1 MNSIFIIIL
10 IIAIVLVY
18 ASLVNRINDLERKVA
33 DLMREKSSEVYS
45 KEITP
50 KAETAAQ
57 PELSKEVAFENE
69 LQNVT
74 SKPLQEEVIQVP
86 QKDWMKPVFD
96 FLKQNALTII
106 GIFTLVLGIGYF
118 VKYAI
123 DKKWIG
129 ETPRVGIGIAT
140 GAIIMTVGHFLRKNY
155 NVFASIITGGGI
167 AVLYFTIT
175 IAFRE
180 YHLFT
185 QNTAFVV
192 TCLITLLSIGLSY
205 FYKSEILIIF
215 SLFGG
220 FLAPLM
226 ISTGQSNYPFLF
238 TYLMVLNVGML
249 IIVFLKHW
257 KSVGWIAFVFTNIYL
272 FYWTIEK
279 TEILSVYFY
288 VISYIVFYAFA
299 LQDYFK
305 KNTLSIA
312 DILMLVLINFSS
324 IIGLVYT
331 FNELKYEPV
340 IIFPIIFA
348 LVNSVLL
355 FKEYSK
361 KSFEINYSTF
371 SAITVS
377 LVTIAIALQFKTH
390 LITSVWAIEATL
402 LLFIWKRTNHNIFK
416 ICFYI
421 LFPLVIIAQIITWGE
436 YFSSD
441 KLNIVFNP
449 VFLTSSVTVITT
461 LSNLF
466 LLRKLTESE
475 EKENNFFENLF
486 ILASY
491 GIIYFALLFE
501 LIYHISHKP
510 WSIIFGTGILYSIYF
525 IFVLLLL
532 RKVFDISKEFKIG
545 LSYLFLFLVIINS
558 SVSGLSIIESII
570 SKKIDSSFYALHL
583 LYLIPFVF
591 IGWKILPKIKFFSV
605 NISYWIFSL
614 ALISVV
620 SFELYHI
627 YNVTN
632 SNTLAES
639 YELEKHFSI
648 LYLPIIWAI
657 LSSLFIYIGLKNS
670 VSELT
675 KVGFALIGIVVLK
688 LYAYDVWQMDNVSRI
703 VAFIILGIILLLS
716 SFTFQRLKNIIK
728 NLVDHKE
735 ENIENETTESQ

>member
-50 KAETAAQ
+50 KAETPTQ

-69 LQNVT
+69 LQNLT

-123 DKKWIG
+123 DKNWIG

-257 KSVGWIAFVFTNIYL
+257 KSVGWIAFIFTNIYL

-288 VISYIVFYAFA
+288 VTSYILFYAFA

-305 KNTLSIA
+305 KNTLTIA
-312 DILMLVLINFSS
+312 DILMLVLINFCS
-324 IIGLVYT
+324 IIDLVYI

-361 KSFEINYSTF
+361 KSFGINYSAF

-377 LVTIAIALQFKTH
+377 LITIAIALQFKTH

-466 LLRKLTESE
+466 LLRKLTENE

-591 IGWKILPKIKFFSV
+591 ISWKILPKIKFFKV

-614 ALISVV
+614 ALICVV

-735 ENIENETTESQ
+735 ENIENETTES

>member
-1 MNSIFIIIL
+1 
-10 IIAIVLVY
+10 
-18 ASLVNRINDLERKVA
+18 
-33 DLMREKSSEVYS
+33 
-45 KEITP
+45 
-50 KAETAAQ
+50 
-57 PELSKEVAFENE
+57 
-69 LQNVT
+69 
-74 SKPLQEEVIQVP
+74 
-86 QKDWMKPVFD
+86 
-96 FLKQNALTII
+96 
-106 GIFTLVLGIGYF
+106 
-118 VKYAI
+118 
-123 DKKWIG
+123 
-129 ETPRVGIGIAT
+129 
-140 GAIIMTVGHFLRKNY
+140 
-155 NVFASIITGGGI
+155 
-167 AVLYFTIT
+167 
-175 IAFRE
+175 
-180 YHLFT
+180 LFT

-192 TCLITLLSIGLSY
+192 TCLITLLSIGFSY

-288 VISYIVFYAFA
+288 VTSYILFYAFA

-305 KNTLSIA
+305 KNNLSVA

-348 LVNSVLL
+348 LVNSILL

-361 KSFEINYSTF
+361 KSFGINYSAF

-377 LVTIAIALQFKTH
+377 LITIAIALQFKTH

-466 LLRKLTESE
+466 LLRKLTENE

-545 LSYLFLFLVIINS
+545 LSYLFLFLVIINP

-583 LYLIPFVF
+583 LYLIPFAF
-591 IGWKILPKIKFFSV
+591 ISWKILPKIKFFSV

-614 ALISVV
+614 ALICVV

-632 SNTLAES
+632 SNTLAEY

-675 KVGFALIGIVVLK
+675 KVGFALVGIVVLK

-703 VAFIILGIILLLS
+703 IAFIILGIILLLS